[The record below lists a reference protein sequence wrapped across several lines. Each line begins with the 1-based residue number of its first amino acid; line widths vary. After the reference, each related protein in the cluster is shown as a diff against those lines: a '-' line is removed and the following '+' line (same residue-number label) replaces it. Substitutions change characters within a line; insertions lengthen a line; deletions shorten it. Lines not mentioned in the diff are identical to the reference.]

1 MKKTIEKK
9 QQRRFFIYNM
19 ISFALIFLA
28 FGFIIYFQVQNSLY
42 SGVDRDLLRQAEI
55 RGAIAG
61 AGSSDETNRL
71 KEPPVGELDKLPN
84 PVSMPKGQGRFVPI
98 EWDAQGDILNK
109 DEIGTQLADE
119 LSSDFKLTT
128 SKLETVQSV
137 TLSSGSS
144 FRYVVYK
151 APSIASTQV
160 RYIQFISR
168 VDAEKQLAENFG
180 RILIIC
186 SISFWI
192 LSIFA
197 SYYLSQKAMS
207 PILASWKKQ
216 TEFVANAS
224 HELRTPLT
232 IIQNKLEL
240 LLTKPNE
247 RIIDQMEPIALSLSE
262 IRHLTKMTSDLLL
275 LSRADSNAT
284 MLTKEKVQLN
294 HFIAEIIEPY
304 QEIAASL
311 DMKIWTNLESDAFAE
326 IDPVRIQQL
335 LVILLDN
342 SLKYSSAGDSIGIIT
357 SVSEHHWQLE
367 VRDTGQGIDKEN
379 REKIFERFYREEK
392 SRNRETGGTGLG
404 LSIAKWIV
412 ELHHGKMN
420 VLENEPKGS
429 IFQIRLP
436 LK

>member
-1 MKKTIEKK
+1 MRTKVEKK

-19 ISFALIFLA
+19 FTFAFIFIA

-42 SGVDRDLLRQAEI
+42 SSVDKDLLRQAEI
-55 RGAIAG
+55 RGTLPTDDTNGINGNG
-61 AGSSDETNRL
+61 APTGEIN
-71 KEPPVGELDKLPN
+71 KIPNEPFT
-84 PVSMPKGQGRFVPI
+84 PKGQGRFLPVL
-98 EWDAQGDILNK
+98 WDADGNILNSA
-109 DEIGTQLADE
+109 EIGTQLTEE
-119 LSSDFKLTT
+119 LSSKFKLNT
-128 SKLETVQSV
+128 SKLETIHSV
-137 TLSSGSS
+137 TLSNGSS

-151 APSIASTQV
+151 ASSEATNGVSYV
-160 RYIQFISR
+160 QFISR

-180 RILIIC
+180 RILVIC
-186 SISFWI
+186 SITFWI
-192 LSIFA
+192 LSIVA
-197 SYYLSQKAMS
+197 SYYLAQKAMS

-240 LLTKPNE
+240 LLTKPND
-247 RIIDQMEPIALSLSE
+247 RVIDQMEPIALSLSE

-284 MLTKEKVQLN
+284 LLTKEKVSLN
-294 HFIAEIIEPY
+294 QFVAEVVEPY
-304 QEIAASL
+304 KEIAASM
-311 DMKIWTNLESDAFAE
+311 DKKVWTMLESDRVAE

-342 SLKYSSAGDSIGIIT
+342 SLKYSSAGDSIVVAT
-357 SVSEHHWQLE
+357 TVSDHHWQIE
-367 VRDTGQGIDKEN
+367 VRDTGQGIDPAN
-379 REKIFERFYREEK
+379 RKKVFERFYREEK
-392 SRNRETGGTGLG
+392 SRNRQTGGTGLG

-412 ELHHGKMN
+412 ELHKGKII
-420 VLENEPKGS
+420 VLGNDPKGS

-436 LK
+436 IK